1 MSQTIW
7 TRCGEKSS
15 CRRLVGRA
23 WRVVEAQHVVSTR
36 KLVDTLEEQ
45 ELLEELIERQ
55 KPPAP
60 QEAEFASL
68 HPLLATPFRYPPLRY
83 GSRFGQRHERGI
95 WYGSLSMQTAL
106 AEVAYYR
113 LVFLDGT
120 TAAIAPVAELTA
132 FTAGFASDS
141 GVDLT
146 RSPFERFIGQIS
158 SPTEYSAAQKLGSNM
173 RADGVEVFQYRS
185 ARDRAGGTNLGL
197 FTPRAFSGKRP
208 GRELATWVCHASR
221 LRVDFLRKNLVSHRE
236 TLSFPRTDFEVEGV
250 LPAPAV

>member
-7 TRCGEKSS
+7 TRCGERSS
-15 CRRLVGRA
+15 CRRLSGRA

-45 ELLEELIERQ
+45 ELLEELIDRQ

-60 QEAEFASL
+60 QDDEFTGL
-68 HPLLATPFRYPPLRY
+68 HPLLGTPFRYPPLRY

-95 WYGSLSMQTAL
+95 WYGSMTVSTAL

-120 TAAIAPVAELTA
+120 TANIAPVAELTA
-132 FTAGFASDS
+132 FSAGFASEV

-146 RSPFERFIGQIS
+146 RTPFDRYVQQIS
-158 SPTEYSAAQKLGSNM
+158 SPTDYRDAQGLGTAM
-173 RADGVEVFQYRS
+173 RTAGIEVFQYKS

-208 GRELATWVCHASR
+208 GRELATWVCYASR
-221 LRVDFLRKNLVSHRE
+221 QRVDFLRKNLVSRRE
-236 TLSFPRTDFEVEGV
+236 KLSFPRSDFEVGGI
-250 LPAPAV
+250 LPAPAL

>member
-15 CRRLVGRA
+15 CRRLTGRA

-36 KLVDTLEEQ
+36 KIVDTLEEQ
-45 ELLEELIERQ
+45 EILEELIDRL

-60 QEAEFASL
+60 EEQEFTGL

-95 WYGSLSMQTAL
+95 WYGSLSAPTAL

-113 LVFLDGT
+113 LVFLDGS
-120 TAAIAPVAELTA
+120 TANISPIAELTA
-132 FTAGFASDS
+132 FTAGYASDS

-146 RSPFERFIGQIS
+146 LAPFDRFVGQIS
-158 SPTEYSAAQKLGSNM
+158 SPTEYSTAQGLGSSM
-173 RADGVEVFQYRS
+173 RADGIEVFHYKS
-185 ARDRAGGTNLGL
+185 ARDRGGGTNMGL
-197 FTPRAFSGKRP
+197 FSPRAFSSKRP
-208 GRELATWVCHASR
+208 GRDQAIWVCYASR
-221 LRVDFLRKNLVSHRE
+221 LRIEFVRKNLVSRRE
-236 TLSFPRTDFEVEGV
+236 PLTFPRSDFEVEGV